1 MIMSDTTKATQ
12 SSPEPENKEPDS
24 KESDSKDSKISEL
37 YDRFVESSREA
48 FESGK
53 EKTGEA
59 WEKSMEVARKKLE
72 ETGEFSAEQGE
83 AFKRYLRRDLE
94 QTSDDIQHLG
104 NEAKEILH
112 PARLG
117 AGALSTLA
125 KFLNSA
131 GDALNSLSKKAEN
144 ALVYTS
150 GEITAAGT
158 LTCSSCGHKIQL
170 KKTAVVPT
178 CPECQGT
185 SFRKGY

>member
-1 MIMSDTTKATQ
+1 MSDTTRSTQ
-12 SSPEPENKEPDS
+12 STH
-24 KESDSKDSKISEL
+24 ESDSKDIKLSEL

-48 FESGK
+48 FELSK
-53 EKTGEA
+53 EKSGEA

-72 ETGEFSAEQGE
+72 ETDEFSAEQGE
-83 AFKRYLRRDLE
+83 AFKRYMRRDLE
-94 QTSDDIQHLG
+94 QTSEDIQHLG
-104 NEAKEILH
+104 QEAKEILH

-117 AGALSTLA
+117 AGALSSLA
-125 KFLNSA
+125 RFLNSA
-131 GDALNSLSKKAEN
+131 GDALTSLSKKAEN
-144 ALVYTS
+144 ALVYHS

>member
-1 MIMSDTTKATQ
+1 MSDTTKSTQ
-12 SSPEPENKEPDS
+12 PTPDS
-24 KESDSKDSKISEL
+24 ESKASESKDNKISEL

-59 WEKSMEVARKKLE
+59 WEKSMEVARKKLD
-72 ETGEFSAEQGE
+72 ETGDFGAEQGE

-94 QTSDDIQHLG
+94 QTSEDIQRLG

-117 AGALSTLA
+117 AGALSSLA
-125 KFLNSA
+125 RFLNSA
-131 GDALNSLSKKAEN
+131 GDTLTSLSKKAEN
-144 ALVYTS
+144 ALVYQS

-158 LTCSSCGHKIQL
+158 LTCTSCGHRIQL

>member
-1 MIMSDTTKATQ
+1 MSDTTKSTQ
-12 SSPEPENKEPDS
+12 STPDS
-24 KESDSKDSKISEL
+24 ESRDNKISEL
-37 YDRFVESSREA
+37 YDRFAEYSREA

-59 WEKSMEVARKKLE
+59 WEKSMEVARKKLD
-72 ETGEFSAEQGE
+72 ETGEFTAEQGE
-83 AFKRYLRRDLE
+83 VFKSYLRRDLE
-94 QTSDDIQHLG
+94 QTREDMQRLG
-104 NEAKEILH
+104 KEAKDSLN
-112 PARLG
+112 PSRLG

-125 KFLNSA
+125 RFLNSA
-131 GDALNSLSKKAEN
+131 GDALTSLSMKAEN
-144 ALVYTS
+144 ALVYHS

-158 LTCSSCGHKIQL
+158 LTCTSCGHKIHL